1 MNTITK
7 QELEKIA
14 NEAKLLKSEYIIFK
28 RGSIIGTDQFN
39 TYIRTTEQIDNNI
52 EYLSF
57 VMKDMTDLIKATKN
71 NDIIRI
77 TDSSIILDSDT
88 AIYTME
94 INDRLRDI
102 HILEVLNR
110 VYNIGYNDAVYNLTN
125 NEDFMIANSGRVAE
139 GMTMIKLPF
148 KDSFINVTV
157 YGGYIPINK
166 GDKLIGRL
174 YYNELSPTFNM
185 RYEITKKKGNR
196 QIDMFSTYLKL

>member
-7 QELEKIA
+7 QELEKIV

-39 TYIRTTEQIDNNI
+39 TYIRTTDQVDNNI

-77 TDSSIILDSDT
+77 TDSSIILDSDSV
-88 AIYTME
+88 IYTIQ
-94 INDRLRDI
+94 INDKLRDI

-110 VYNIGYNDAVYNLTN
+110 VYSIGYNDAAYNLTD

-185 RYEITKKKGNR
+185 RYEIIKKKGNR
-196 QIDMFSTYLKL
+196 EIDMFSTYLKL

>member
-28 RGSIIGTDQFN
+28 GGSIIGTDQFN
-39 TYIRTTEQIDNNI
+39 TYIRTTDQVDNNI

-57 VMKDMTDLIKATKN
+57 SMKDMTDLIKATRN
-71 NDIIRI
+71 NDILRI
-77 TDSSIILDSDT
+77 NNSSIILDSDS
-88 AIYTME
+88 AIYTVQ

-110 VYNIGYNDAVYNLTN
+110 VYNIGYNDAVYNLTD

>member
-28 RGSIIGTDQFN
+28 GGSIIGTDQFN
-39 TYIRTTEQIDNNI
+39 TYIRTTEQVDNNI

-88 AIYTME
+88 AIYTIQ

-110 VYNIGYNDAVYNLTN
+110 VYNIGYNDATYNLID
-125 NEDFMIANSGRVAE
+125 NEDFMIANTGRVAE

-166 GDKLIGRL
+166 GDKLTARL

-185 RYEITKKKGNR
+185 KYEITKKKGNR

>member
-1 MNTITK
+1 MNIITK

-28 RGSIIGTDQFN
+28 GGSIIGTDQFN

-57 VMKDMTDLIKATKN
+57 VMKDMTDLIKVTKN

-77 TDSSIILDSDT
+77 ADSSIILDSDT

-125 NEDFMIANSGRVAE
+125 NEDFIMANSGRVAE

-166 GDKLIGRL
+166 GDKLMARL

>member
-28 RGSIIGTDQFN
+28 GGSIIGTDQFN

-57 VMKDMTDLIKATKN
+57 VMKDMTDLIKVTKN

-77 TDSSIILDSDT
+77 ADSSIILDSDT
-88 AIYTME
+88 AIYTIQ

-110 VYNIGYNDAVYNLTN
+110 VYNIGYNDAVYNLTD
-125 NEDFMIANSGRVAE
+125 NEDFMMANSGRVAE

-174 YYNELSPTFNM
+174 YYDELSPTFNM